1 MTTLVLNYSQNLF
14 EAFCEKL
21 NSTFDSFG
29 KAIRVSRQLEAN
41 RQIARWMLHE
51 YKDHTYESLLA
62 ELNFKTLQDIYNDK

>member
-14 EAFCEKL
+14 ETFCGKL
-21 NSTFDSFG
+21 NDIFDSFS
-29 KAIRVSRQLEAN
+29 KAIRVSRQSEAN
-41 RQIARWMLHE
+41 RQIARLMLHE